1 MVKRSLPVP
10 VTIAAILF
18 LGTTLVQAY
27 EVRINEVINKPTVIY
42 KQAFSVD
49 VTLGIW
55 NSVLDNPCLMGQLW
69 EIYKFQPHYKVT
81 TDDADIHVSDPSG
94 ITGDIRQ
101 IGQSDHARIFYGTGQ
116 FNHWA
121 VPSFFTANGVVIF
134 EYNTQRNGLSGEVN
148 IFMRGDNG
156 ISRFI
161 MRIFSGILT
170 RRIDNRFTN
179 NLKDMKKIIRD
190 IAHDPHKVRDTLA
203 GRLLNDFNSVFPVME
218 TKPAED

>member
-1 MVKRSLPVP
+1 MQTSMSLIHRGLRVTSGRSVNPITQESFTERASS
-10 VTIAAILF
+10 VTGGAFF
-18 LGTTLVQAY
+18 L
-27 EVRINEVINKPTVIY
+27 
-42 KQAFSVD
+42 
-49 VTLGIW
+49 
-55 NSVLDNPCLMGQLW
+55 
-69 EIYKFQPHYKVT
+69 
-81 TDDADIHVSDPSG
+81 
-94 ITGDIRQ
+94 
-101 IGQSDHARIFYGTGQ
+101 
-116 FNHWA
+116 
-121 VPSFFTANGVVIF
+121 TANGVVIF
-134 EYNTQRNGLSGEVN
+134 EYNTQRNGLSGVVN

-190 IAHDPHKVRDTLA
+190 IAHNPHKVRDTLA